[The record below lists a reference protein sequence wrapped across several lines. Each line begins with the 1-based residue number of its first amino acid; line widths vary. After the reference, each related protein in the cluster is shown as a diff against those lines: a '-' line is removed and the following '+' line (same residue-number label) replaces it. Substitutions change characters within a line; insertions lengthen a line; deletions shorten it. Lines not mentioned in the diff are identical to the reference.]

1 MPLFLGFSSILDDS
15 FPYDSNNWSRKEFE
29 VFLEVLSWFTR
40 VLKILSAVPSSCGV
54 FLFCWCLAFDI
65 NLLTEAWRR
74 DCNCFKAAARLP
86 SVNADVDEV
95 DVVDNG
101 EDVDEASSLW
111 PLSTFSFCSAAAW
124 CARHCCSPGTC
135 GGTSR
140 SDEDAEDSDDDVA
153 EDDDDDDASLCSSS
167 LTLAWCCRHSCSP
180 GTGGTLLLEA
190 LADTETSEHR
200 SSLGTTCSRGQGG
213 VATCVFMF
221 EHETKVAEDYAKFN
235 NHGESPY

>member
-153 EDDDDDDASLCSSS
+153 EDDDDDAASLCSSS

-180 GTGGTLLLEA
+180 GTGGTLLEA
-190 LADTETSEHR
+190 LAETETSEHR

-221 EHETKVAEDYAKFN
+221 EHETKVAEDYAKFY
-235 NHGESPY
+235 NHGEGPY

>member
-1 MPLFLGFSSILDDS
+1 MPLFLGLSSILDDS
-15 FPYDSNNWSRKEFE
+15 FPYDSNSWSRKEFE
-29 VFLEVLSWFTR
+29 VFLEVASWFTR
-40 VLKILSAVPSSCGV
+40 VLKIFTSVRSSCEL

-74 DCNCFKAAARLP
+74 DCNCFKAAVRLP
-86 SVNADVDEV
+86 SVNADVDVV

-101 EDVDEASSLW
+101 EDVEEASSLW

-140 SDEDAEDSDDDVA
+140 SDEDAEDNDDDVA
-153 EDDDDDDASLCSSS
+153 EDDDDAASLCSSS

-180 GTGGTLLLEA
+180 GTGGTLLAA
-190 LADTETSEHR
+190 LAEMETSEHR

-213 VATCVFMF
+213 VATCVCVL
-221 EHETKVAEDYAKFN
+221 ELETKVAEDYSKFY
-235 NHGESPY
+235 NHGERPY